1 MDDAVHVDEL
11 QDFRR
16 IRVPFLIL
24 FSSSTSKS
32 VRDIILK
39 NGFYFIKTKHVK
51 LNQDQAAEFYK
62 EHKGEFVCSFIRSFI
77 RSIIGLA
84 QQLSDQIT

>member
-1 MDDAVHVDEL
+1 MLFLFVFL
-11 QDFRR
+11 QC
-16 IRVPFLIL
+16 
-24 FSSSTSKS
+24 

-62 EHKGEFVCSFIRSFI
+62 EHKGKHPVCPGSTFCERF
-77 RSIIGLA
+77 RA
-84 QQLSDQIT
+84 QPKLVF

>member
-1 MDDAVHVDEL
+1 MY
-11 QDFRR
+11 F
-16 IRVPFLIL
+16 PFCLPYL
-24 FSSSTSKS
+24 KC

-62 EHKGEFVCSFIRSFI
+62 EHKGELASFEQARQSQKQLERPNYSTDVTDAMRFV
-77 RSIIGLA
+77 
-84 QQLSDQIT
+84 LSNLPRNWKTWF